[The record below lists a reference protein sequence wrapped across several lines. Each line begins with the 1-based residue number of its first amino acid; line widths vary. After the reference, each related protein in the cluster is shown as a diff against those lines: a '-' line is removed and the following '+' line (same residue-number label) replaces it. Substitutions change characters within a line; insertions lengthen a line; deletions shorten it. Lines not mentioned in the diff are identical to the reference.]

1 MDYIGYKKSVGNLL
15 SSGASTASAA
25 YAAYT
30 ATAAA
35 RAGATGGLDI
45 QADIALAMA
54 GVQFLGDLYNQW
66 TSHPAAD
73 ARDFIKNLKPK
84 LAAADPYNRLVLLMA
99 GDSKINHRAKD
110 VSAKELV
117 LWYRGNYPDDYK
129 TLRVEDKKYF
139 NDYLDSAAQGSTD
152 VNQAS
157 RDYQAAKFTTSEINS
172 NATATQAASNIF
184 SSVTSGKTNWVLYG
198 AIGVGVIFLIKMLK
212 K

>member
-1 MDYIGYKKSVGNLL
+1 MDFIGYKKVSGNLT
-15 SSGASTASAA
+15 SSATNFAAAGAAA
-25 YAAYT
+25 YAA
-30 ATAAA
+30 ANAA
-35 RAGATGGLDI
+35 RAAGSAGLDL

-54 GVQFLGDLYNQW
+54 AVQFGGDLWNQW

-84 LAAADPYNRLVLLMA
+84 LAAADPYNRMVLLIA
-99 GDSKINHRAKD
+99 GDTKINHRAKD

-139 NDYLDSAAQGSTD
+139 NDYLESAAQGSTD

-157 RDYQAAKFTTSEINS
+157 RDYQAAKFTTAEINS
-172 NATATQAASNIF
+172 NATPAQAASNIF
-184 SSVTSGKTNWVLYG
+184 SSATSGKTNWLLYG
-198 AIGVGVIFLIKMLK
+198 AIGIGIVVLLK
-212 K
+212 YFKK

>member
-1 MDYIGYKKSVGNLL
+1 MDYIGYKKSVGDLV
-15 SSGASTASAA
+15 SSG
-25 YAAYT
+25 T
-30 ATAAA
+30 ATAASA
-35 RAGATGGLDI
+35 AKVYETGGLDI
-45 QADIALAMA
+45 KSDIALAMS
-54 GVQFLGDLYNQW
+54 GGQFLANLYTQW

-129 TLRVEDKKYF
+129 TLRVEDKQYF
-139 NDYLDSAAQGSTD
+139 NSYLDSAAQGSTD

-157 RDYQAAKFTTSEINS
+157 RDYQAAKFTTTEINS
-172 NATATQAASNIF
+172 NATQTQAASNIF
-184 SSVTSGKTNWVLYG
+184 SSITSGKTNWVLYG
-198 AIGVGVIFLIKMLK
+198 AIGIGVILLIKYIK